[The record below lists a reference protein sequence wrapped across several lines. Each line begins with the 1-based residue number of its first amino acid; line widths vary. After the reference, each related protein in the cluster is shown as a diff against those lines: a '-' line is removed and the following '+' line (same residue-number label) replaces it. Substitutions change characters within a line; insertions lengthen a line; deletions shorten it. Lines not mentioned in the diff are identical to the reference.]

1 MVYTSPDPVLYSHLG
16 DIHFSLTNY
25 SEAGKAWETSLFL
38 TLEKTEE
45 KTDDIDSEL
54 PDPKEL
60 EKKIQKARRFLS
72 NN

>member
-16 DIHFSLTNY
+16 DIHFSLMNY
-25 SEAGKAWETSLFL
+25 VEAGKAWKTSLFL
-38 TLEKTEE
+38 TLDKV
-45 KTDDIDSEL
+45 DDVDGEL

-60 EKKIQKARRFLS
+60 EIKIQKARRFLS